1 MPCDNENSQ
10 ILRIHLSNIK
20 INTNIDANNAPF
32 SQSPLRFTTPAEWVN
47 TVMADFDTFLQDHA
61 AAEKKA
67 SSMAMSMI
75 SHYPN
80 RIALVEAM
88 AELAIEEL
96 NHFREVVKWL
106 HRRDIQLTADNKDHY
121 VIAMRKHMRNGSDVY
136 LLDRLLIGGIIEA
149 RGCERFGMIAKALPS
164 GDLQNF
170 YHAITES
177 EAKHYQLF
185 IDLAHQY
192 FDADIVNNRLD
203 TLLDAEAKITA
214 DLLISAA
221 LH

>member
-1 MPCDNENSQ
+1 M
-10 ILRIHLSNIK
+10 SNTT
-20 INTNIDANNAPF
+20 INTNIEPNHFQVSDK
-32 SQSPLRFTTPAEWVN
+32 PLRFATPIEWVN
-47 TVMADFDTFLQDHA
+47 TVMDDFDTFLQDHA

-88 AELAIEEL
+88 AALAVEEL
-96 NHFREVVKWL
+96 NHFREVIKWL

-149 RGCERFGMIAKALPS
+149 RGCERFGMVADALPE

-170 YHAITES
+170 YHAITQS

-192 FDADIVNNRLD
+192 FAAEVVNERLD
-203 TLLDAEAKITA
+203 TLLDIEAKITA
-214 DLLISAA
+214 DLIISAA

>member
-1 MPCDNENSQ
+1 MRNANENSQ
-10 ILRIHLSNIK
+10 IMRIHLSNNANISPNTAQF
-20 INTNIDANNAPF
+20 IN
-32 SQSPLRFTTPAEWVN
+32 SPLRFATPTEWVS

-75 SHYPN
+75 SHYPD
-80 RIALVEAM
+80 RIVLVEAM
-88 AELAIEEL
+88 AELAVEEL

-106 HRRDIQLTADNKDHY
+106 HKRDLQLTADNKDHY
-121 VIAMRKHMRNGSDVY
+121 VIAMRKHMRNGTDVY

-149 RGCERFGMIAKALPS
+149 RGCERFGIVAEALPA
-164 GDLQNF
+164 GDLQDF
-170 YHAITES
+170 YRAITDS
-177 EAKHYQLF
+177 EEKHYQLF
-185 IDLAHQY
+185 IHLAHQY
-192 FDADIVNNRLD
+192 FPADIVNERLD

-214 DLLISAA
+214 DLIISAA

>member
-1 MPCDNENSQ
+1 MPRANENSQ
-10 ILRIHLSNIK
+10 ILRVHLSNIK
-20 INTNIDANNAPF
+20 INTNIDTNNAQV
-32 SQSPLRFTTPAEWVN
+32 SETPLRFATPAEWVN

-80 RIALVEAM
+80 RIELVDAM

-106 HRRDIQLTADNKDHY
+106 HRRDLQLTADNKDHY
-121 VIAMRKHMRNGSDVY
+121 VIAMRKYMRNGSDVY

-149 RGCERFGMIAKALPS
+149 RGCERFGMVAEALPK
-164 GDLQNF
+164 GDLQDF
-170 YHAITES
+170 YRAITES
-177 EAKHYQLF
+177 EAKHYELF
-185 IDLAHQY
+185 IHLAHQY
-192 FDADIVNNRLD
+192 FAADVVNERLD

-214 DLLISAA
+214 DLIISAA

>member
-1 MPCDNENSQ
+1 
-10 ILRIHLSNIK
+10 LSNTT
-20 INTNIDANNAPF
+20 INTNIEPNHFQVSDK
-32 SQSPLRFTTPAEWVN
+32 PLRFATPIEWVN
-47 TVMADFDTFLQDHA
+47 TVMDDFDTFLQDHA

-88 AELAIEEL
+88 AALAVEEL
-96 NHFREVVKWL
+96 NHFREVIKWL

-149 RGCERFGMIAKALPS
+149 RGCERFGMVADALPE

-170 YHAITES
+170 YHTITQS

-192 FDADIVNNRLD
+192 FAAEVVNERLD
-203 TLLDAEAKITA
+203 TLLDIEAKITA
-214 DLLISAA
+214 DLIIRAA